1 MSAGEILLYQ
11 TEDGR
16 SRIDVRLVNDTIWL
30 SAGQMADLFQ
40 RDKSVILKH
49 IKNVFAEGE
58 LVAGAT
64 VANFATVQTEG
75 AREVTRDLE
84 HFNLDVVISV
94 GYRVKS
100 HRGVQFRQWAT
111 RQLRDY
117 LVKGF
122 VLNDEKFKQGGASNY
137 FDLLLQRIRDIRS
150 SEKEFWRKV
159 LEIYATSIDYDPS
172 AEASRKFFATI
183 QNTARRDSAFRW
195 AKPLRRARRRRD
207 NMHWAAHG
215 QTAAEVVHRRADASQ
230 PNMGLTSWPAGQ
242 LAPRRADVAVAK
254 NYLSAEEL
262 DTFNR
267 LVTIY
272 LDFAELQARDR
283 KPMYMA
289 DWLRKLDQ
297 FLQISEREI
306 LTHAGSISADA
317 AREKAEAEYDQF
329 RRLLDTQPS
338 AAETHLRDAIEV
350 TKRLETEV
358 KSGKRRSKPA
368 TDQAGEEVGG

>member
-215 QTAAEVVHRRADASQ
+215 QTAAEVVHRRADASL

-262 DTFNR
+262 DTINR

>member
-58 LVAGAT
+58 LAAGAT

-75 AREVTRDLE
+75 SREVTRDLE

-183 QNTARRDSAFRW
+183 QN
-195 AKPLRRARRRRD
+195 K
-207 NMHWAAHG
+207 MHWAAHG

-262 DTFNR
+262 DTINR

-317 AREKAEAEYDQF
+317 AKEKAEAEYDQF
-329 RRLLDTQPS
+329 RRLLDAQPS
-338 AAETHLRDAIEV
+338 AAEAHLRDAIEV

-358 KSGKRRSKPA
+358 KSGKRRSKPSA
-368 TDQAGEEVGG
+368 DQAGEEVGG

>member
-1 MSAGEILLYQ
+1 MNPGEIILYQ
-11 TEDGR
+11 TEDGH
-16 SRIDVRLVNDTIWL
+16 SRIDVRLVNETVWL

-58 LVAGAT
+58 LPTEAT

-75 AREVTRDLE
+75 SRQVSRDIE

-122 VLNDEKFKQGGASNY
+122 VLNDEKFKQGGSSNY

-159 LEIYATSIDYDPS
+159 LEIYATSIDYDP
-172 AEASRKFFATI
+172 ATEASRKFFATI
-183 QNTARRDSAFRW
+183 QN
-195 AKPLRRARRRRD
+195 K
-207 NMHWAAHG
+207 MHWAAHG

-230 PNMGLTSWPAGQ
+230 PNMGLASWPAGQ
-242 LAPRRADVAVAK
+242 IAPRRADVAIAK

-262 DTFNR
+262 DTLNR

-306 LTHAGSISADA
+306 LTHAGTISAEA
-317 AREKAEAEYDQF
+317 AKEKAEAEYDQF
-329 RRLLDTQPS
+329 RRLLDAQPS
-338 AAETHLRDAIEV
+338 AAETHLQQAIET
-350 TKRLETEV
+350 TKRLESKV
-358 KSGKRRSKPA
+358 KGGKRSSKPSA
-368 TDQAGEEVGG
+368 DQAGEEVGG

>member
-1 MSAGEILLYQ
+1 MTFLDLRVE
-11 TEDGR
+11 
-16 SRIDVRLVNDTIWL
+16 SRVAKASMNWSMV

-58 LVAGAT
+58 LPPEAT

-75 AREVTRDLE
+75 SRQVSRDIE

-122 VLNDEKFKQGGASNY
+122 VLNDDKFKQGGGSNY

-159 LEIYATSIDYDPS
+159 LEIYATSIDYDP
-172 AEASRKFFATI
+172 ATEVSRKFFATI
-183 QNTARRDSAFRW
+183 QN
-195 AKPLRRARRRRD
+195 K
-207 NMHWAAHG
+207 MHWAAHG
-215 QTAAEVVHRRADASQ
+215 QTAAEVVHRRADASL
-230 PNMGLTSWPAGQ
+230 PNMGLTSWPDGQ
-242 LAPRRADVAVAK
+242 LAPRRADVTIAK

-262 DTFNR
+262 DTLNR

-289 DWLRKLDQ
+289 DWLHKLDQ

-306 LTHAGSISADA
+306 LTHAGTIEPLVLRALAQELITPSKAAGLLGISLPELGD
-317 AREKAEAEYDQF
+317 RYTP
-329 RRLLDTQPS
+329 LD
-338 AAETHLRDAIEV
+338 
-350 TKRLETEV
+350 
-358 KSGKRRSKPA
+358 
-368 TDQAGEEVGG
+368 

>member
-1 MSAGEILLYQ
+1 MQNPGEILLYQ
-11 TEDGR
+11 TEDGH
-16 SRIDVRLVNDTIWL
+16 SRIDVRLVNETVWL

-40 RDKSVILKH
+40 RDKSTISRH
-49 IKNVFAEGE
+49 IQNVFEE
-58 LVAGAT
+58 NEVDRSAT
-64 VANFATVQTEG
+64 VAFFATVQTEG
-75 AREVTRDLE
+75 SREVSRDIE

-111 RQLRDY
+111 RLLRDY

-122 VLNDEKFKQGGASNY
+122 VLHDERFKQGGSSNY

-183 QNTARRDSAFRW
+183 QN
-195 AKPLRRARRRRD
+195 K
-207 NMHWAAHG
+207 MHWAAHG

-230 PNMGLTSWPAGQ
+230 PNMGLTSWPSGQ

-262 DTFNR
+262 DTLNR

-306 LTHAGSISADA
+306 LTHAGTISAEA
-317 AREKAEAEYDQF
+317 AKEKAEAEYDKF
-329 RRLLDTQPS
+329 RHVLDVQPS
-338 AAETHLRDAIEV
+338 TAETHLQHAIEE
-350 TKRLETEV
+350 TKRLETKV
-358 KSGKRRSKPA
+358 KGHKGSGKPSANPA
-368 TDQAGEEVGG
+368 GDEVGG

>member
-1 MSAGEILLYQ
+1 MVNPGEIILYQ
-11 TEDGR
+11 TEDGQ
-16 SRIDVRLVNDTIWL
+16 SRIDVRLVNETVWL
-30 SAGQMADLFQ
+30 SAGQMSDLFQ
-40 RDKSVILKH
+40 RDKSTISRH
-49 IKNVFAEGE
+49 IQNVFEENE
-58 LVAGAT
+58 LDRSAVVAFYAT
-64 VANFATVQTEG
+64 TAADGKNYQV
-75 AREVTRDLE
+75 E

-122 VLNDEKFKQGGASNY
+122 VLNDDKFKQGGGSNY

-159 LEIYATSIDYDPS
+159 LEIYATSIDYDP
-172 AEASRKFFATI
+172 ATEISRKFYATI
-183 QNTARRDSAFRW
+183 QN
-195 AKPLRRARRRRD
+195 K
-207 NMHWAAHG
+207 MHWAAHG

-242 LAPRRADVAVAK
+242 LAPRRADVPIAK

-262 DTFNR
+262 DTLNR

-289 DWLRKLDQ
+289 DWLHKLDQ

-306 LTHAGSISADA
+306 LTHAGTINADSAK
-317 AREKAEAEYDQF
+317 EKAEAEYDQF
-329 RRLLDTQPS
+329 RRSLDAQPS
-338 AAETHLRDAIEV
+338 AAETHLQQAIEE
-350 TKRLETEV
+350 TKRIESKV
-358 KSGKRRSKPA
+358 KGDKRSSKPS
-368 TDQAGEEVGG
+368 TDQTGEEVGG

>member
-1 MSAGEILLYQ
+1 MDNPGEILLYQ
-11 TEDGR
+11 TEDGQ
-16 SRIDVRLVNDTIWL
+16 SRIDVRLVNETVWL
-30 SAGQMADLFQ
+30 SAGEMADLFQ
-40 RDKSVILKH
+40 RDKSTISRH
-49 IKNVFAEGE
+49 IQNVFEENE
-58 LVAGAT
+58 LDRSAVVAH
-64 VANFATVQTEG
+64 FATTATDGKTYRV
-75 AREVTRDLE
+75 E

-159 LEIYATSIDYDPS
+159 LEIYATSIDYDP
-172 AEASRKFFATI
+172 AVEASRKFFATI
-183 QNTARRDSAFRW
+183 QN
-195 AKPLRRARRRRD
+195 K
-207 NMHWAAHG
+207 MHWAAHG

-242 LAPRRADVAVAK
+242 LAPRRADVAIAK

-262 DTFNR
+262 DTLNR
-267 LVTIY
+267 IVTIY

-306 LTHAGSISADA
+306 LTHAGTISAESA
-317 AREKAEAEYDQF
+317 KEKAEAEYDKF
-329 RRLLDTQPS
+329 RRLLDDQPS
-338 AAETHLRDAIEV
+338 AAETHLQQAIEEA
-350 TKRLETEV
+350 KRLETMV
-358 KSGKRRSKPA
+358 KGVKRQGKPSA
-368 TDQAGEEVGG
+368 EQAGEEVGK